1 VRGPAGLGADP
12 RTDVVL
18 SYPRG
23 AEELARTVFRYF
35 RTAGLRT
42 FFDQESLENVRG
54 WLHPHHQAIL
64 RAKAHLILIADD
76 ASPGWERATLDHA
89 VRVSAISPGLET
101 IILRQTGAGHG
112 FADDLG
118 LQQLDLPAER
128 GPRDETLR
136 SAVKRVRAAEGRR
149 RLPVVQGAT
158 YPGLRAYGFEN
169 AATFFGRDVEVAEAI
184 GRLGPHTNGAHRRW
198 LRIVGTPGCGAS
210 SFLRAG
216 LVGGILRGGLHGA
229 PPSWTLADVHG
240 RGKPLTALAKAV
252 GAAVGGLGS
261 LETVESQLRQGGLP
275 ELLGGHLP
283 EDTGMVMVI
292 DPLEAVGDD
301 ADPADVARFDF
312 LIADAL
318 DRFDLRFYL
327 VTAEHV
333 GADAGL
339 KQLLPKLSDCT
350 DFHAHA
356 YRLGGLRSQA
366 WRELIDGPS
375 TLADQPWPPAL
386 AARILD
392 DVEALT
398 GGPGPANWALSTLC
412 AARRQTVDS
421 YDALGGVL
429 HGAERAAD
437 RLVSAL
443 PEDNQRAIRTLLCAL
458 VRRRGGLDRP
468 GRLDWKTAQD
478 LLGGSE
484 IDPLVKILARGR
496 AEEGAPPLPLV
507 RIEGADDER
516 ALTLAH
522 GGLMELWS
530 TLRRWLSADRS
541 VRARVSTVTAAC
553 RDWADGGHS
562 ADGLPREARLAY
574 LAGADMTPP
583 ERAAYRTRLNAP
595 VRAFIEAGERAEAS
609 RNERAEAAANAE
621 RQAAYTQVV
630 NEREKARRRVR
641 FFAVTALALAIL
653 LAALAVISVRGQ
665 SQVFTLSDQLET
677 LTRRHD
683 RVLTQKGEVERQLI
697 ASKTAGKAAE
707 AAKSASDGAR
717 LRAEASRDESS
728 GYADEL
734 LEVNGDLLIKMADA
748 FGRIPGN
755 DGQYAHRQV
764 IKWLDKELASRTESA
779 NADGRLRILA
789 ALSHEILAEG
799 ALKRGLRRGVRAHL
813 EAAVKVLSPGAE
825 GNSRRDVLALAEAK
839 GDLARHLLWRG
850 DGSSGTPAD
859 VATALNGLNE
869 AIVLWNRVESLKPIS
884 DAERDLRLDALTAR
898 GRAHSLSG
906 HHEKANADLNSVV
919 GLVEA
924 MSIKKDIGTALRVS
938 RVFVERGQA
947 AIRAKK
953 YDAAREI
960 FRGGLTAME
969 PAIVAFPDKP
979 ALFKLRRRLREGLQS
994 VPQ

>member
-1 VRGPAGLGADP
+1 
-12 RTDVVL
+12 L

-42 FFDQESLENVRG
+42 FFDQESLDSERG
-54 WLHPHHQAIL
+54 WLHPHHQAL
-64 RAKAHLILIADD
+64 LKARAHLILIAEG

-89 VRVSAISPGLET
+89 VRVAAVCRDLET
-101 IILRQTGAGHG
+101 IILTQSGAGHG
-112 FADDLG
+112 FADGLN
-118 LQQLDLPAER
+118 LQQLTLPAER
-128 GPRDETLR
+128 GPRDEVLR
-136 SAVKRVRAAEGRR
+136 SAVKRVRAAEGRT
-149 RLPVVQGAT
+149 RLPALEGGP
-158 YPGLRAYGFEN
+158 YPGLRAYGFES
-169 AATFFGRDVEVAEAI
+169 AATFFGRDAEVAEAI
-184 GRLGPHTNGAHRRW
+184 GRLGPHANGAHRRW

-240 RGKPLTALAKAV
+240 RGKPLTALARAV

-261 LETVESQLRQGGLP
+261 VEAVENQLRQSGLP
-275 ELLGGHLP
+275 ELLGGQLP

-366 WRELIDGPS
+366 WRELIEGPS
-375 TLADQPWPPAL
+375 TLAGAPWPPAL

-398 GGPGPANWALSTLC
+398 GGPGPATWALSTLC
-412 AARRQTVDS
+412 AARRQTVDA

-468 GRLDWKTAQD
+468 GRLDWKTAQA
-478 LLGGSE
+478 LLGGGE

-507 RIEGADDER
+507 RVEGSDDER

-522 GGLMELWS
+522 GTLMELWP
-530 TLRRWLSADRS
+530 TLRRWLSADRT

-574 LAGADMTPP
+574 LAGADLEPP
-583 ERAAYRTRLNAP
+583 ARAAYRTRLNAP
-595 VRAFIEAGERAEAS
+595 VRAFIEAGERAELS
-609 RNERAEAAANAE
+609 RTERADAAANAE
-621 RQAAYTQVV
+621 RQAAFTQVV

-653 LAALAVISVRGQ
+653 LAALAVVSVRGQ
-665 SQVFTLSDQLET
+665 GQIFTLSDQLET

-683 RVLTQKGEVERQLI
+683 RVQTQKSDVERQLGK
-697 ASKTAGKAAE
+697 AQAARKAAE
-707 AAKSASDGAR
+707 AAKSAADTAR
-717 LRAEASRDESS
+717 AQAERDRERAS
-728 GYADEL
+728 GQADDL
-734 LEVNGDLLIKMADA
+734 MGVSGDLLARMADA

-764 IKWLDKELASRTESA
+764 IKWMDKELDARTKED
-779 NADGRLRILA
+779 NADGRMRILSARSHRILA
-789 ALSHEILAEG
+789 EAAR
-799 ALKRGLRRGVRAHL
+799 ARGLRRGVRAQL
-813 EAAVKVLSPGAE
+813 QAAVEALAPVASS
-825 GNSRRDVLALAEAK
+825 NNRRDLLALAEVR
-839 GDLARHLLWRG
+839 GVLARHLLRRG
-850 DGSSGTPAD
+850 DGSSGAPED
-859 VATALNGLNE
+859 VPQAQQNLDRAL
-869 AIVLWNRVESLKPIS
+869 AAWSRIESLAPLS
-884 DAERDLRLDALTAR
+884 PTEVDLRLDALTDR

-906 HHEKANADLNSVV
+906 AHEKAAADLDAAFASVKARSV
-919 GLVEA
+919 KESGA
-924 MSIKKDIGTALRVS
+924 TALRVL
-938 RVFVERGQA
+938 RVYRERGEA
-947 AIRAKK
+947 AVRARK
-953 YDAAREI
+953 YDGAREI
-960 FRGGLTAME
+960 FRAGLAAAE
-969 PAIVAFPDKP
+969 PAVTVFADQP